1 MEFDRL
7 KKIIV
12 KDILGSASGEERRL
26 LDEWRNQ
33 SEEHQRLYE
42 KLVSGSFLEKAVSDN
57 NKALRR
63 REWKRLEA
71 RIVRRRGRSVRL
83 IRFRVVAAVCILALG
98 IGAVG
103 LWSNSR
109 QDRGGSPLAGSIR
122 VGSPKAIVELAGG
135 QQFLFNKDT
144 TLRLEAQG
152 IQLVSSRDTLD
163 IIQPVIAGE
172 RGEEYNVVRIPHGG
186 EYITRL
192 PDGSVVHLN
201 AGSELKVPV
210 YFGTES
216 REVWLRGEGFFEV
229 VHRENLIFTVH
240 TDKADI
246 SVLGTEFDVR
256 AYTDEK
262 EVVTTLVQGAGGVS
276 SGRTSETKPRKAT
289 GINARIA
296 GKGDVRVAEVDIYP
310 FIAWKNGRMVFE
322 NERLE
327 KIMAELQRWYD
338 FELFYADP
346 DVKEMHFTIDIL
358 KYEEISKVLN
368 LMERMNKVK
377 FTQKGRTVVV
387 NSY

>member
-33 SEEHQRLYE
+33 SEEHRRLYE

-71 RIVRRRGRSVRL
+71 RIVRQRGRSVRL
-83 IRFRVVAAVCILALG
+83 IRFRVAAAVCILALG

-109 QDRGGSPLAGSIR
+109 QDRSGSPLAGSIR

-210 YFGTES
+210 HFGTES

-262 EVVTTLVQGAGGVS
+262 EVVTTLVQGAVGVS
-276 SGRTSETKPRKAT
+276 SGRIYDRLKP
-289 GINARIA
+289 GEQARIA

>member
-122 VGSPKAIVELAGG
+122 MGSPKAIVELAGG

-262 EVVTTLVQGAGGVS
+262 EVVTTLVQGAVGVS
-276 SGRTSETKPRKAT
+276 SGRTYDRLKP
-289 GINARIA
+289 GEQARIA
-296 GKGDVRVAEVDIYP
+296 GKGDIRVAEVDIYP

-338 FELFYADP
+338 FELFYVDP

>member
-262 EVVTTLVQGAGGVS
+262 EAVTTLVQGAVGVS
-276 SGRTSETKPRKAT
+276 SGRTYDRLKP
-289 GINARIA
+289 GEQARIA

>member
-122 VGSPKAIVELAGG
+122 MGSPKAIVELAGG

-262 EVVTTLVQGAGGVS
+262 EVVTTLVQGACEQRPDIRPVEVWRTGPDCRKRRRPGCR
-276 SGRTSETKPRKAT
+276 SGYISL
-289 GINARIA
+289 
-296 GKGDVRVAEVDIYP
+296 YC
-310 FIAWKNGRMVFE
+310 
-322 NERLE
+322 LE
-327 KIMAELQRWYD
+327 K
-338 FELFYADP
+338 
-346 DVKEMHFTIDIL
+346 
-358 KYEEISKVLN
+358 
-368 LMERMNKVK
+368 
-377 FTQKGRTVVV
+377 RTDGI
-387 NSY
+387 

>member
-83 IRFRVVAAVCILALG
+83 IRFRVAAAVCILALG

-109 QDRGGSPLAGSIR
+109 QDRSGSPLAGSIR

-210 YFGTES
+210 HFGTES

-262 EVVTTLVQGAGGVS
+262 EVVTTLVQGAVGVS
-276 SGRTSETKPRKAT
+276 SGRTYDRLKP
-289 GINARIA
+289 GEQARIA

-327 KIMAELQRWYD
+327 KIMAVLQRWYD

>member
-33 SEEHQRLYE
+33 SEEHRRLYE

-83 IRFRVVAAVCILALG
+83 IRFRVAAAVCILALG

-109 QDRGGSPLAGSIR
+109 QDRSGSPLAGSIQI
-122 VGSPKAIVELAGG
+122 GSPKAIVELAGG

-201 AGSELKVPV
+201 ASSELKVPV

-262 EVVTTLVQGAGGVS
+262 EVMTTLVQGVVGVS
-276 SGRTSETKPRKAT
+276 SGGTYDRLKP
-289 GINARIA
+289 GEQARIA

-368 LMERMNKVK
+368 LMERVNKVK

>member
-33 SEEHQRLYE
+33 SEEHRRLYE

-63 REWKRLEA
+63 REWKRFEA
-71 RIVRRRGRSVRL
+71 RIVRQLGRSVRL
-83 IRFRVVAAVCILALG
+83 IRFRVAAAVCILALG

-109 QDRGGSPLAGSIR
+109 QDRSGSPLAGSIQI
-122 VGSPKAIVELAGG
+122 GSPKAIVELAGG

-210 YFGTES
+210 HFGTES

-262 EVVTTLVQGAGGVS
+262 EVMTTLVQGVVGVS
-276 SGRTSETKPRKAT
+276 SGGTYDRLKP
-289 GINARIA
+289 GEQARIA

-368 LMERMNKVK
+368 LMERVNKVK

>member
-33 SEEHQRLYE
+33 SEEHRRLYE

-71 RIVRRRGRSVRL
+71 RIVRQRGRSVRL
-83 IRFRVVAAVCILALG
+83 IRFRVAAAVCILALG

-122 VGSPKAIVELAGG
+122 MGSPKAIVELAGG

-262 EVVTTLVQGAGGVS
+262 EVVTTLVQGAVGVS
-276 SGRTSETKPRKAT
+276 SGRTYDRLKP
-289 GINARIA
+289 GEQARIA
-296 GKGDVRVAEVDIYP
+296 GKGDIRVAEVDIYP

>member
-98 IGAVG
+98 IVAVG

-152 IQLVSSRDTLD
+152 IQLVSGRDTLD
-163 IIQPVIAGE
+163 NIQPVIAGE

-262 EVVTTLVQGAGGVS
+262 EVVTTLVQGAVGVS
-276 SGRTSETKPRKAT
+276 SGRTYDRLKP
-289 GINARIA
+289 GEQARIA

>member
-26 LDEWRNQ
+26 LDDWRNQ

-262 EVVTTLVQGAGGVS
+262 EVVTTLVQGAVGVS
-276 SGRTSETKPRKAT
+276 SGRTYDRLKP
-289 GINARIA
+289 GEQARIA

>member
-122 VGSPKAIVELAGG
+122 MGSPKAIVELAGG

-210 YFGTES
+210 HFGTES

-262 EVVTTLVQGAGGVS
+262 EVVTTLVQGAVGVI
-276 SGRTSETKPRKAT
+276 SGRTYDRLKP
-289 GINARIA
+289 GEQARIA

>member
-1 MEFDRL
+1 MEFDQL

-71 RIVRRRGRSVRL
+71 QIVRRRSRSVRL
-83 IRFRVVAAVCILALG
+83 IRFRVAAAVCILALG

-109 QDRGGSPLAGSIR
+109 KDRGGAPLAGSIR
-122 VGSPKAIVELAGG
+122 IGSPKAIVELAGG

-210 YFGTES
+210 HFGTES

-262 EVVTTLVQGAGGVS
+262 EVMTTLVQGVVGVS
-276 SGRTSETKPRKAT
+276 SGGTYDRLKP
-289 GINARIA
+289 GEQARIA

>member
-122 VGSPKAIVELAGG
+122 MGSPKAIVELAGG

-262 EVVTTLVQGAGGVS
+262 EVVTTLVQGAVGVI
-276 SGRTSETKPRKAT
+276 SGRTYDRLKP
-289 GINARIA
+289 GEQARIA
-296 GKGDVRVAEVDIYP
+296 GKGDIRVAEVDIYP

-368 LMERMNKVK
+368 LMERMNIVK

>member
-33 SEEHQRLYE
+33 SEEHRRLYE

-210 YFGTES
+210 HFGTES

-262 EVVTTLVQGAGGVS
+262 EVMTTLVQGVVGVS
-276 SGRTSETKPRKAT
+276 SGGTYDRLKP
-289 GINARIA
+289 GEQARIA
-296 GKGDVRVAEVDIYP
+296 GKGEVRVAEVDIYP

>member
-71 RIVRRRGRSVRL
+71 RIVRQRGRSVRL
-83 IRFRVVAAVCILALG
+83 IRFRVAAAVCILALG

-109 QDRGGSPLAGSIR
+109 QDRSGSPLAGSIR

-210 YFGTES
+210 HFGTES

-262 EVVTTLVQGAGGVS
+262 EVMTTLVQGVVGVS
-276 SGRTSETKPRKAT
+276 SGGTYDRLKP
-289 GINARIA
+289 GEQARIA

>member
-33 SEEHQRLYE
+33 SEEHRRLYE

-83 IRFRVVAAVCILALG
+83 IRFRVAAAVCILALG

-262 EVVTTLVQGAGGVS
+262 EVVTTLVQGAVGVS
-276 SGRTSETKPRKAT
+276 SGRTYDRLKP
-289 GINARIA
+289 GEQARIA

>member
-33 SEEHQRLYE
+33 SEEHRRLYE

-262 EVVTTLVQGAGGVS
+262 EVVTTLVQGVVGVS
-276 SGRTSETKPRKAT
+276 SGGTYDRLKP
-289 GINARIA
+289 GEQARIA

-368 LMERMNKVK
+368 LMERVNKVK

>member
-262 EVVTTLVQGAGGVS
+262 EVVTTLVQGAVGVS
-276 SGRTSETKPRKAT
+276 SGRTYDRLKP
-289 GINARIA
+289 GEQARIA

-327 KIMAELQRWYD
+327 KIMAELQRWYA

>member
-122 VGSPKAIVELAGG
+122 MGSPKAIVELAGG

-210 YFGTES
+210 HFGTES

-262 EVVTTLVQGAGGVS
+262 EVMTTLVQGVVGVS
-276 SGRTSETKPRKAT
+276 SGGTYDRLKP
-289 GINARIA
+289 GEQARIA

>member
-33 SEEHQRLYE
+33 SEEHRRLYE

-210 YFGTES
+210 HFGTES
-216 REVWLRGEGFFEV
+216 REVWLRGEVFFEV

-262 EVVTTLVQGAGGVS
+262 EVVTTLVQGVVGVS
-276 SGRTSETKPRKAT
+276 SGGTYDRLKP
-289 GINARIA
+289 GEQARIA

-368 LMERMNKVK
+368 LMERVNKVK

>member
-262 EVVTTLVQGAGGVS
+262 EVVTTLVQGAVGVS
-276 SGRTSETKPRKAT
+276 SGRTYDRLKP
-289 GINARIA
+289 GEQARIT

>member
-83 IRFRVVAAVCILALG
+83 IRFRVAAAVCILALG

-109 QDRGGSPLAGSIR
+109 QDRSGSPLAGSIQI
-122 VGSPKAIVELAGG
+122 GSPKAIVELAGG

-210 YFGTES
+210 HFGTES

-262 EVVTTLVQGAGGVS
+262 EVMTTLVQGVVGVS
-276 SGRTSETKPRKAT
+276 SGGTYDRLKP
-289 GINARIA
+289 GEQARIA

-368 LMERMNKVK
+368 LMERVNKVK

>member
-71 RIVRRRGRSVRL
+71 RIVRRRGRAVRL

-122 VGSPKAIVELAGG
+122 MGSPKAIVELAGG

-262 EVVTTLVQGAGGVS
+262 EVVTTLVQGAVGVI
-276 SGRTSETKPRKAT
+276 SGRTYDRLKP
-289 GINARIA
+289 GEQARIA
-296 GKGDVRVAEVDIYP
+296 GKGDIRVAEVDIYP

>member
-71 RIVRRRGRSVRL
+71 RIVRQRGRSVRL
-83 IRFRVVAAVCILALG
+83 IRFRVAAAVCILALG

-109 QDRGGSPLAGSIR
+109 QDRSGSPLAGSIQI
-122 VGSPKAIVELAGG
+122 GSPKAIVELAGG

-210 YFGTES
+210 HFGTES

-262 EVVTTLVQGAGGVS
+262 EVMTTLVQGVVGVS
-276 SGRTSETKPRKAT
+276 SGGTYDRLKP
-289 GINARIA
+289 GEQARIA

>member
-33 SEEHQRLYE
+33 SEEHRRLYE

-71 RIVRRRGRSVRL
+71 RIVRQRGRSVRL
-83 IRFRVVAAVCILALG
+83 IRFRVAAAVCILALG

-109 QDRGGSPLAGSIR
+109 QDRSGSPLAGSIQI
-122 VGSPKAIVELAGG
+122 GSPKAIVELGGG

-210 YFGTES
+210 HFGTES

-262 EVVTTLVQGAGGVS
+262 EVVTTLVQGAVGVS
-276 SGRTSETKPRKAT
+276 SGRTYDRLKP
-289 GINARIA
+289 GEQARIA

>member
-71 RIVRRRGRSVRL
+71 RIVRQRGRSVRL
-83 IRFRVVAAVCILALG
+83 IRFRVAAAVCILALG

-109 QDRGGSPLAGSIR
+109 QDRSGSPLAGSIQI
-122 VGSPKAIVELAGG
+122 GSPKAIVELAGG

-262 EVVTTLVQGAGGVS
+262 EVMTTLVQGVVGVS
-276 SGRTSETKPRKAT
+276 SGGTYDRLKP
-289 GINARIA
+289 GEQARIA

-368 LMERMNKVK
+368 LMERVNKVK

>member
-33 SEEHQRLYE
+33 SEEHRRLYE

-122 VGSPKAIVELAGG
+122 MGSPKAIVELAGG

-262 EVVTTLVQGAGGVS
+262 EVVTTLVQGAVGVI
-276 SGRTSETKPRKAT
+276 SGRTYDRLKP
-289 GINARIA
+289 GEQARIA

>member
-12 KDILGSASGEERRL
+12 KDILCSASGEERRL

-122 VGSPKAIVELAGG
+122 MGSPKAIVELAGG

-192 PDGSVVHLN
+192 PDDSVVHLN

-262 EVVTTLVQGAGGVS
+262 EVVTTLVQGAVGVS
-276 SGRTSETKPRKAT
+276 SGRTYDRLKSGEQ
-289 GINARIA
+289 ARIA

>member
-71 RIVRRRGRSVRL
+71 RIVRQRGRSVRL
-83 IRFRVVAAVCILALG
+83 IRFRVAAAVCILALG

-109 QDRGGSPLAGSIR
+109 QDRSGSPLAGSIQI
-122 VGSPKAIVELAGG
+122 GSPKAIVELAGG

-210 YFGTES
+210 HFGTES

-262 EVVTTLVQGAGGVS
+262 EVMTTLVQGVVGVS
-276 SGRTSETKPRKAT
+276 SGGTYDRLKP
-289 GINARIA
+289 GEQARIA

-346 DVKEMHFTIDIL
+346 VVKEMHFTIDIL

-368 LMERMNKVK
+368 LMERVNKVK

>member
-122 VGSPKAIVELAGG
+122 MGSPKAIVELAGG

-163 IIQPVIAGE
+163 IIQPVIDGE

-262 EVVTTLVQGAGGVS
+262 EVVTTLVQGAVGVI
-276 SGRTSETKPRKAT
+276 SGRTYDRLKP
-289 GINARIA
+289 GEQARIA

>member
-33 SEEHQRLYE
+33 SEEHRRLYE

-71 RIVRRRGRSVRL
+71 RIVRQRGRSVRL
-83 IRFRVVAAVCILALG
+83 IRFRVAAAVCILALG

-122 VGSPKAIVELAGG
+122 MGSPKAIVELAGG

-210 YFGTES
+210 HFGTES

-262 EVVTTLVQGAGGVS
+262 EVVTTLVQGAVGVS
-276 SGRTSETKPRKAT
+276 SGRTYDRLKP
-289 GINARIA
+289 GEQARIA

>member
-122 VGSPKAIVELAGG
+122 MGSPRAIVELAGG

-262 EVVTTLVQGAGGVS
+262 EVVTTLVQGAVGVS
-276 SGRTSETKPRKAT
+276 SGRTYDRLKP
-289 GINARIA
+289 GEQARIA

>member
-71 RIVRRRGRSVRL
+71 RIVRQRGRSVRL
-83 IRFRVVAAVCILALG
+83 IRFRVAAAVCILALG

-122 VGSPKAIVELAGG
+122 MGSPKAIVELAGG

-262 EVVTTLVQGAGGVS
+262 EVMTTLVQGVVGVS
-276 SGRTSETKPRKAT
+276 SGGTYDRLKP
-289 GINARIA
+289 GEQARIA

-368 LMERMNKVK
+368 LMERVNKVK

>member
-109 QDRGGSPLAGSIR
+109 QDRSGSPLAGSIQI
-122 VGSPKAIVELAGG
+122 GSPKAIVELAGG

-262 EVVTTLVQGAGGVS
+262 EVVTTLVQGAVGVS
-276 SGRTSETKPRKAT
+276 SGRTYDRLKP
-289 GINARIA
+289 GEQARIA

>member
-12 KDILGSASGEERRL
+12 KTVLGSASGEERRL

-262 EVVTTLVQGAGGVS
+262 EVVTTLVQGAVGVS
-276 SGRTSETKPRKAT
+276 SGRTYDRLKP
-289 GINARIA
+289 GEQARIA

>member
-122 VGSPKAIVELAGG
+122 MGSPKAIVELAGG

-262 EVVTTLVQGAGGVS
+262 EVVTTLVQGAVGVS
-276 SGRTSETKPRKAT
+276 SGRTYDRLKP
-289 GINARIA
+289 GEQARIA
-296 GKGDVRVAEVDIYP
+296 GKGDIRVAEVDIYP
-310 FIAWKNGRMVFE
+310 FIAWKKGRMVFE

>member
-122 VGSPKAIVELAGG
+122 MGSPKAIVELAGG

-216 REVWLRGEGFFEV
+216 REVWLRGEGFFE
-229 VHRENLIFTVH
+229 NLIFTVH

-262 EVVTTLVQGAGGVS
+262 EVVTTLVQGAVGVI
-276 SGRTSETKPRKAT
+276 SGRTYDRLKP
-289 GINARIA
+289 GEQARIA
-296 GKGDVRVAEVDIYP
+296 GKGDIRVAEVDIYP

>member
-109 QDRGGSPLAGSIR
+109 QDRSGSPLAGSIR

-262 EVVTTLVQGAGGVS
+262 EVVTTLVQGAVGVS
-276 SGRTSETKPRKAT
+276 SGRTYDRLKP
-289 GINARIA
+289 GEQARIA
-296 GKGDVRVAEVDIYP
+296 GKGDIRVAEVDIYP